1 MYLYIN
7 VHKSSMKI
15 NAPHEKTKNNATML
29 LPPHSQK
36 TLQRKFH
43 TKNPSP
49 PALDRSERPW
59 DRAEPRAEALERAVS
74 REVCGPLEP
83 SRPREVMI
91 VWPQETQLSYIWIY
105 NTKYIIRKW
114 RKYT

>member
-1 MYLYIN
+1 MLR
-7 VHKSSMKI
+7 MK
-15 NAPHEKTKNNATML
+15 K
-29 LPPHSQK
+29 QK
-36 TLQRKFH
+36 TMQQCCYPPIPKKHFKRKFH

-91 VWPQETQLSYIWIY
+91 V
-105 NTKYIIRKW
+105 
-114 RKYT
+114 